1 MSLITEDDANN
12 LCEYVIKEYIESNKL
27 AKDITKKTLQK
38 IYDNSSCPKSEI
50 LIELI
55 NLLKFSKNTHTF
67 LLSLEPEKRK
77 IVLNFPDYII
87 KILIKL
93 SFSDIKYLLTKYNY
107 LLNNDVLLTDEI
119 IKFAVENDGLSLKY
133 VPEDKMTDKI
143 IKLAIENDGL
153 SLKYVPEDKMTDEII
168 KLAVENNG
176 NAFKYI
182 PECKISDEIIEF
194 AVEKDYR
201 SLAFVQTALSGLSLE
216 SLSETVQFPKDKIIT
231 LAVINNGFALQFVPE
246 NKMTDIIIELAVHN
260 NAYALRYVPED
271 KMTNE
276 IIKFAIKNDSYV
288 LLYVPKNKLTDEIIK
303 FAVETDGCAL
313 QYIPDDRKTEEI
325 IKIAVQ
331 QNRLASQF
339 VRLSKEKLIELG
351 I

>member
-1 MSLITEDDANN
+1 MSLITEDNANN
-12 LCEYVIKEYIESNKL
+12 LCENVIKEYIESNKL

-38 IYDNSSCPKSEI
+38 IYDNTSCPKSEI

-55 NLLKFSKNTHTF
+55 NLLKFSKNTQTF
-67 LLSLEPEKRK
+67 LLSLEPKKRK
-77 IVLNFPDYII
+77 IVLNFPDYKI

-107 LLNNDVLLTDEI
+107 LLNNDVLLSNEIIKEAIEDYDITLLLVSEDKITDDI
-119 IKFAVENDGLSLKY
+119 IKFAVKNNGLSLKY
-133 VPEDKMTDKI
+133 VPNEKI
-143 IKLAIENDGL
+143 
-153 SLKYVPEDKMTDEII
+153 TDEII

-176 NAFKYI
+176 NAFQYI

-201 SLAFVQTALSGLSLE
+201 SLAFVQT
-216 SLSETVQFPKDKIIT
+216 ETVQFPKDKILT

-246 NKMTDIIIELAVHN
+246 NKMTNIIIELAVQN
-260 NAYALRYVPED
+260 NGHALYYVPED

-303 FAVETDGCAL
+303 FAVEIDGSAL
-313 QYIPDDRKTEEI
+313 EYIPDDRKTEEI

-331 QNRLASQF
+331 SNACALQY
-339 VRLSKEKLIELG
+339 VPKEKLIEFDIHL
-351 I
+351 

>member
-1 MSLITEDDANN
+1 MSLITEDNATN

-27 AKDITKKTLQK
+27 AKDITKKTLQQM
-38 IYDNSSCPKSEI
+38 YNNSSCPKSEI

-55 NLLKFSKNTHTF
+55 NLLKFSKNTQTF

-77 IVLNFPDYII
+77 IVLNFPDNLI
-87 KILIKL
+87 KILIEL
-93 SFSDIKYLLTKYNY
+93 SSSDIKY

-119 IKFAVENDGLSLKY
+119 IKFAVEKDGLLLKY
-133 VPEDKMTDKI
+133 VPEDKMT
-143 IKLAIENDGL
+143 N
-153 SLKYVPEDKMTDEII
+153 EII
-168 KLAVENNG
+168 KIAVKNNG
-176 NAFKYI
+176 NAFKYV

-201 SLAFVQTALSGLSLE
+201 SLAFVYTALSGLSLE
-216 SLSETVQFPKDKIIT
+216 FPKDKIIT

-246 NKMTDIIIELAVHN
+246 DKKTDIIIGLAVHN

-276 IIKFAIKNDSYV
+276 IIKFAIKKDSYV

-303 FAVETDGCAL
+303 FAVETDGRAL
-313 QYIPDDRKTEEI
+313 EYIPDDRKTEEI

-331 QNRLASQF
+331 QNRLALEFAPKNKMSY
-339 VRLSKEKLIELG
+339 I
-351 I
+351 